1 MHIASERNR
10 HIKAICC
17 IISTIGHSRKGK
29 TMETVK
35 TSVVARVGV
44 RRWEEKQM
52 KYIGVESSKNT
63 LYDTIMM
70 NAFVQTR
77 RLCDA
82 RVTLNVNYDSK

>member
-1 MHIASERNR
+1 
-10 HIKAICC
+10 
-17 IISTIGHSRKGK
+17 
-29 TMETVK
+29 
-35 TSVVARVGV
+35 
-44 RRWEEKQM
+44 M